1 MDKSAQIREVV
12 FRAVDAMN
20 AELPDDGQ
28 VSRNPDAVLYGEE
41 GVLDSLGLVDL
52 AMHLQEGIIDQ
63 FDVALMVAN
72 DDALASAESPFRTI
86 ETLTVYIG
94 ELLEKEQSD

>member
-20 AELPDDGQ
+20 AEVSEDSQ
-28 VSRNPDAVLYGEE
+28 VSKNPDAVLYGEE

-63 FDVALMVAN
+63 FGVALMVAN

-94 ELLEKEQSD
+94 ELLEKEQAD

>member
-1 MDKSAQIREVV
+1 MDRSAQIREVV

-20 AELPDDGQ
+20 AEVPDDKR
-28 VSRNPDAVLYGEE
+28 VSKNPDAVLYGEE

-52 AMHLQEGIIDQ
+52 AMHLQEGIIGE
-63 FDVALMVAN
+63 FGVALMVAN
-72 DDALASAESPFRTI
+72 DDALASVDSPFGTI
-86 ETLTVYIG
+86 ETLTAYIG